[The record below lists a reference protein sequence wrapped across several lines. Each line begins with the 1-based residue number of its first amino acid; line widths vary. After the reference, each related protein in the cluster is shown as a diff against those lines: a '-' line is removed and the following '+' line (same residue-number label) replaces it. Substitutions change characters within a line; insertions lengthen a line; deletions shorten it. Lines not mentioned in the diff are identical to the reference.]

1 MQNDENLKE
10 DSFESKLIKA
20 NEILEKLSKDDLSLE
35 QSVKL
40 HKEGKRLL
48 DEAGEILQNAKLQI
62 KEISNE

>member
-20 NEILEKLSKDDLSLE
+20 NEILEKLSKDDLSLQ

-40 HKEGKRLL
+40 HKEGKKLL